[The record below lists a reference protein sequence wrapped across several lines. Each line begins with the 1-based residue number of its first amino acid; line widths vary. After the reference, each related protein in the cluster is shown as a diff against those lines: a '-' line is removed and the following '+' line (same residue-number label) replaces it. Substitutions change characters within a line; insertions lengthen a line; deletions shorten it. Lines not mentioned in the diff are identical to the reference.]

1 MERNDKLDRKNFA
14 ALLADVKLRIQAAQT
29 RAVVAVN
36 SEMVHL
42 YWDIGRIIHVR
53 QKREGWG
60 AAVIPRLAAEL
71 KNELPDVKGFSERNI
86 GRMIAFYRSYP
97 EPSAILPQPV
107 AKLTTATEKRPQSGA
122 LTPSSNLPQP
132 VAQLTDS
139 LLWSVPWAHH
149 VVLMEK
155 VPDALPKQLSSAL
168 PTVEEIEAELMEV
181 VKTKRAA
188 GRKKKGGGE

>member
-71 KNELPDVKGFSERNI
+71 KN
-86 GRMIAFYRSYP
+86 
-97 EPSAILPQPV
+97 
-107 AKLTTATEKRPQSGA
+107 
-122 LTPSSNLPQP
+122 
-132 VAQLTDS
+132 
-139 LLWSVPWAHH
+139 
-149 VVLMEK
+149 
-155 VPDALPKQLSSAL
+155 
-168 PTVEEIEAELMEV
+168 
-181 VKTKRAA
+181 
-188 GRKKKGGGE
+188 